1 MVMSHVVIRILF
13 LLLLGSLT
21 MVLAPLSLESLPE
34 WANAA
39 VNAATGLALGALAVL
54 VEWRLRVTPM
64 RLLVGGLLGLVV
76 GCSVGWIALRVGA
89 PPAGD
94 SALGVPVE
102 FLRPVLLLIL
112 AYAGASVG
120 VWKSKRFR
128 ADQIRSLFQE
138 SEAPER
144 NLKILDTS
152 VIIDGRIAD
161 VAETG
166 FLDGTLVLPQ
176 FVLREL
182 QYVAD
187 SSDPLKRNRGR
198 KGLDILQAI
207 KRNPNV
213 RVEVTEADFPDT
225 REVDQK
231 LIELARQMG
240 AKILTNDFNLNKVA
254 QLSGIEVLNVNEL
267 ANSLKPVILPGETMK
282 VFIVKE
288 GKEPDQGV
296 AYLDDGTMVVV
307 NAASRQV
314 GKTVE
319 VTITSVV
326 QTAAGKMFFGRCVSD
341 SDRGVARRPQKEQA
355 AE

>member
-1 MVMSHVVIRILF
+1 MIPVLGRTAFILACGTLGGF
-13 LLLLGSLT
+13 LSP
-21 MVLAPLSLESLPE
+21 LAPPGFPGWGTLGL
-34 WANAA
+34 N
-39 VNAATGLALGALAVL
+39 VATGLALGALAVMAECSL
-54 VEWRLRVTPM
+54 RSVPLRVLLGAVAGLLAGAAIGSVLLGFLPAAP
-64 RLLVGGLLGLVV
+64 RAGGGVLSPALARPLLLLV
-76 GCSVGWIALRVGA
+76 
-89 PPAGD
+89 
-94 SALGVPVE
+94 
-102 FLRPVLLLIL
+102 L
-112 AYAGASVG
+112 AYAGAVLGAAKAS
-120 VWKSKRFR
+120 RFR
-128 ADQIRSLFQE
+128 PRDLRALFKE
-138 SEAPER
+138 SEQEESHR
-144 NLKILDTS
+144 KILDTS

-198 KGLDILQAI
+198 KGLDILQTI

-213 RVEVTEADFPDT
+213 RVEVTETDFPGT

-231 LIELARQMG
+231 LIELARRMR

-254 QLSGIEVLNVNEL
+254 QLNGIEVLNINEL

-288 GKEPDQGV
+288 GKEHDQGV

-314 GKTVE
+314 GRTVD

-326 QTAAGKMFFGRCVSD
+326 QTAAGKMFFGRCLSD
-341 SDRGVARRPQKEQA
+341 NERNGGRRPQRERA

>member
-1 MVMSHVVIRILF
+1 MSQVVARTVLIL
-13 LLLLGSLT
+13 LVGALT
-21 MVLAPLSLESLPE
+21 TALAPLAIDALPV
-34 WANAA
+34 WANIA
-39 VNAATGLALGALAVL
+39 VNAVTGLALGALAVL
-54 VEWRLRVTPM
+54 VEWRLRQTPL
-64 RLLVGGLLGLVV
+64 RILLGALLGLLVGSSVGLVLLRFAAPGAV
-76 GCSVGWIALRVGA
+76 G
-89 PPAGD
+89 
-94 SALGVPVE
+94 LGPGRPVE
-102 FLRPVLLLIL
+102 LLRPILLLIL
-112 AYAGASVG
+112 AYAGAAVG
-120 VWKSKRFR
+120 AWKAKRFR
-128 ADQIRSLFQE
+128 VEQIRSLLRE
-138 SEAPER
+138 GEEEER

-166 FLDGTLVLPQ
+166 FMEGTLVLPQ

-182 QYVAD
+182 QSVAD

-198 KGLDILQAI
+198 KGLDILQSI
-207 KRNPNV
+207 KRNPNIKV
-213 RVEVTEADFPDT
+213 DVTETDFPQT

-254 QLSGIEVLNVNEL
+254 QLNGIAVLNINEL

-288 GKEPDQGV
+288 GKEPEQGV

-307 NAASRQV
+307 NAASRRV

-326 QTAAGKMFFGRCVSD
+326 QTAAGKMFFGRCLSE
-341 SDRGVARRPQKEQA
+341 SDRGIGRRPHRDRA

>member
-1 MVMSHVVIRILF
+1 MSQVIARIVFIF
-13 LLLLGSLT
+13 LVGTLT
-21 MVLAPLSLESLPE
+21 TALAPLALEELPP
-34 WANAA
+34 WANTA

-54 VEWRLRVTPM
+54 VEWRLRQTPL
-64 RLLVGGLLGLVV
+64 RILLGGLSGLFVGSSAGLVLL
-76 GCSVGWIALRVGA
+76 WFAAPGA
-89 PPAGD
+89 AGAG
-94 SALGVPVE
+94 SGGTVE
-102 FLRPVLLLIL
+102 VLRPILLLTL
-112 AYAGASVG
+112 AYAGAAIG
-120 VWKSKRFR
+120 AWKAKRFR
-128 ADQIRSLFQE
+128 AEQIRTLLRE
-138 SEAPER
+138 RSEEER
-144 NLKILDTS
+144 NQKILDTS

-166 FLDGTLVLPQ
+166 FLEGTLVLPQ

-182 QYVAD
+182 QSVAD

-198 KGLDILQAI
+198 KGLDILQSI

-213 RVEVTEADFPDT
+213 KVEMSEVDFPQT

-231 LIELARQMG
+231 LIELARQLG

-254 QLSGIEVLNVNEL
+254 QLSGIAVLNINEL

-326 QTAAGKMFFGRCVSD
+326 QTAAGKMFFGRCLSE
-341 SDRGVARRPQKEQA
+341 SDRVVVRRPQRDRA

>member
-1 MVMSHVVIRILF
+1 MMIHAFMRLGFIL
-13 LLLLGSLT
+13 LCGILT
-21 MVLAPLSLESLPE
+21 GALAPIALAELPG
-34 WANAA
+34 WATTWLNGI
-39 VNAATGLALGALAVL
+39 TGLALGSIAVL
-54 VEWRLRVTPM
+54 VEWRLRNAPARV
-64 RLLVGGLLGLVV
+64 LLGGLLGLVL
-76 GCSVGWIALRVGA
+76 GSSVGFLLLQFVAPGTTGRIA
-89 PPAGD
+89 
-94 SALGVPVE
+94 GVSPDL
-102 FLRPVLLLIL
+102 LRPLFLLIF
-112 AYAGASVG
+112 AYAGGAIG
-120 VWKSKRFR
+120 AAKSARFR
-128 ADQIRSLFQE
+128 PEQIRTFFE
-138 SEAPER
+138 ER
-144 NLKILDTS
+144 KVEERILKILDTS

-198 KGLDILQAI
+198 KGLDILQSI
-207 KRNPNV
+207 KRNPKIN
-213 RVEVTEADFPDT
+213 VEVSEVDFPQV

-231 LIELARQMG
+231 LIELALRIRG
-240 AKILTNDFNLNKVA
+240 KILTNDFNLNKVA
-254 QLSGIEVLNVNEL
+254 QLNGIDVLNINEL

-288 GKEPDQGV
+288 GKEHDQGV

-314 GKTVE
+314 GKTVD

-326 QTAAGKMFFGRCVSD
+326 QTAAGKMFFGRCLSNSD
-341 SDRGVARRPQKEQA
+341 KGVVRRPHRERA

>member
-1 MVMSHVVIRILF
+1 MTLTVARIVLI
-13 LLLLGSLT
+13 LLLGTLT
-21 MVLAPLSLESLPE
+21 AALAPLALEALPP
-34 WANAA
+34 WANVA

-54 VEWRLRVTPM
+54 VEWRLRQTPL
-64 RLLVGGLLGLVV
+64 RILLGGLSG
-76 GCSVGWIALRVGA
+76 
-89 PPAGD
+89 
-94 SALGVPVE
+94 
-102 FLRPVLLLIL
+102 LLLGGLAGWVLFWFAAPGAAGARSGGTLELFRPMLILVL
-112 AYAGASVG
+112 AYAGAAVG
-120 VWKSKRFR
+120 AWKAKRFR
-128 ADQIRSLFQE
+128 AEQIRSLLR
-138 SEAPER
+138 ER
-144 NLKILDTS
+144 EREEKNLKILDTS

-166 FLDGTLVLPQ
+166 FLEGTLVLPQ

-182 QYVAD
+182 QSVAD

-198 KGLDILQAI
+198 KGLDILQSI
-207 KRNPNV
+207 KRNPNIK
-213 RVEVTEADFPDT
+213 VEMSEADFPRT

-231 LIELARQMG
+231 LIELARQIG

-254 QLSGIEVLNVNEL
+254 QLSGIAVLNINEL

-326 QTAAGKMFFGRCVSD
+326 QTAAGKMFFGRCLSD
-341 SDRGVARRPQKEQA
+341 SDRGVVRRPHKDRA